1 MKAKTLEYAFAL
13 ALTLGVV
20 CAFAAPPAKVAIE
33 SVPSGATVTVAGQ
46 SCTTPCQL
54 EVPRGLQQ
62 FTAEKEDFKTETK
75 SEKVVRAGQ
84 VIKLELKYAIPY
96 YKAGKGLTDPRNKKK
111 YKTRI
116 LLSKD
121 GNSQQEWMAENL
133 NIVTKTSKC
142 PDGDKQNC
150 AKQGR
155 LYSWAD
161 AMYLDPEMNT
171 RDDAAQFVDSYRQ
184 GICPDGWRLPTWSD
198 MGWALA
204 LYWTHDWRPNGQKDL
219 GFDNDAF
226 WGGDAED
233 HVTFSSNQ
241 FDRNRFRTERGTLY
255 FEGERQHNKIA
266 MHFVRCVQ
274 KVKVNG
280 QVCDMENGGKS
291 FGSYVCEN
299 GEWRPFTEVEKEL
312 GGAICNGEI
321 EGKLMGKYV
330 CEKKGWRL
338 LTQLETEV
346 GAPCID
352 NMEGKIKGRYICEN
366 KQWRAAT
373 SDELYKADTDGEICV
388 GGKVIK
394 GKNNSNWTYK
404 CGKNG
409 WVRYKVKMPDGKN
422 WMARNLN
429 SEKAGGECYDH
440 DERMCVK
447 YGRLYSW
454 KEAIE
459 ACPKGWHLPSRDEW
473 KNLFLATAVATGE
486 ETKEEAAKK
495 AIRQLKSASGWYKNG
510 TDDYGFSVL
519 PAGYLTVWF
528 QEEGLETR
536 FWTSEEKDGYPFFFE
551 FDNSEGDE
559 SVNIRWGRQSSDA
572 KGANSVRCIQDDG
585 YQASDETPSDL
596 SDASSNDVQPKET
609 AVAAAGNAT
618 DAAVRDALPKE
629 DKSQAKKKTN
639 FLPYKIGAMV
649 LGAAFVGLGAYMN
662 SLSDDYYSE
671 YQGLKHPTPEDTDAA
686 WDNVEGANT
695 RRNLCYGLGSALL
708 AGGLVLAVA
717 F

>member
-1 MKAKTLEYAFAL
+1 MMTTTMKASIAL
-13 ALTLGVV
+13 AMAFGFVT
-20 CAFAAPPAKVAIE
+20 AFAAPPVKVAIE
-33 SVPSGATVTVAGQ
+33 SVPSEATVTVAGQ

-54 EVPRGLQQ
+54 EVPKGPQK
-62 FTAEKEDFKTETK
+62 FTAEKADFKNATVT
-75 SEKVVRAGQ
+75 EKVVRAGQ

-96 YKAGKGLTDPRNKKK
+96 YKAGEGLTDTRNKKK
-111 YKTRI
+111 YKTKI

-142 PDGDKQNC
+142 PGGNKQNC

-184 GICPDGWRLPTWSD
+184 GICPDGWRLPTWND
-198 MGWALA
+198 MEWALT

-219 GFDNDAF
+219 GFDNDVF
-226 WGGDAED
+226 WGGVAEN
-233 HVTFSSNQ
+233 HVTFSSNL
-241 FDRNRFRTERGTLY
+241 FDRKPKLTERGTPY
-255 FEGERQHNKIA
+255 FEGERQDKISMFGGRQYT

-312 GGAICNGEI
+312 GGTICNDGI

-388 GGKVIK
+388 DGKVIK

-404 CGKNG
+404 CRKNG

-429 SEKAGGECYDH
+429 SEKAGGKCYDH

-473 KNLFLATAVATGE
+473 QNLLVATVVATGE
-486 ETKEEAAKK
+486 VTKEKMAAVKK
-495 AIRQLKSASGWYKNG
+495 AIRQLKSASGWYYGG
-510 TDDYGFSVL
+510 TDDYGFSVH
-519 PAGYLTVWF
+519 PAGYLSDYF

-536 FWTSEEKDGYPFFFE
+536 FWTSEEKDGYPYFFE
-551 FDNSEGDE
+551 FDKSEG
-559 SVNIRWGRQSSDA
+559 VNMRWGRQSSDA
-572 KGANSVRCIQDDG
+572 KRANSVRCI
-585 YQASDETPSDL
+585 
-596 SDASSNDVQPKET
+596 
-609 AVAAAGNAT
+609 
-618 DAAVRDALPKE
+618 E
-629 DKSQAKKKTN
+629 D
-639 FLPYKIGAMV
+639 
-649 LGAAFVGLGAYMN
+649 
-662 SLSDDYYSE
+662 
-671 YQGLKHPTPEDTDAA
+671 
-686 WDNVEGANT
+686 
-695 RRNLCYGLGSALL
+695 
-708 AGGLVLAVA
+708 
-717 F
+717 